1 MSWSGPEL
9 AEWSRDGQEAEQ
21 QPKSEP
27 RRKSWSAPE
36 LAQWSRAGK
45 EEEQEPEPSEPQ
57 RKWVALVSV
66 VVLFGSEDERA
77 QEIILGTDMLMVDLN
92 DPPLPSYLV
101 LHPRIA
107 PNPRRTN
114 EPLSAYIL
122 AADRSGYIL
131 LQASH
136 GVDILPELSMG
147 LIADPQ
153 RSGQFVV
160 AQLHPTISYRKP
172 NKLLYFSTAKGRW
185 FVRNL
190 TRARQRVRMH
200 NPNEIGVVAHD
211 GRLWWF
217 APSYGVFCCDPFT
230 PVLKCPEL
238 RFIPLPAN
246 SEMPLV
252 IKRRCVRPSEGKLR
266 FVEIRGL
273 SYKVPVDESNPTVWM
288 WTLDDPEGPNP
299 WTFEYEVAFAE
310 IWKDETYAAAGLQP
324 GEVPDVALVDP
335 NDHYVVYFF
344 QGSKLF
350 GLDLREKKVVACE
363 ECLIDRD
370 RLEYQSSRPIVDA
383 WELSPPP
390 PILSGDDDSS
400 TDGI

>member
-131 LQASH
+131 LQVVEGNRPDFFLCNTH
-136 GVDILPELSMG
+136 TRTVTIL
-147 LIADPQ
+147 
-153 RSGQFVV
+153 
-160 AQLHPTISYRKP
+160 
-172 NKLLYFSTAKGRW
+172 
-185 FVRNL
+185 
-190 TRARQRVRMH
+190 
-200 NPNEIGVVAHD
+200 
-211 GRLWWF
+211 
-217 APSYGVFCCDPFT
+217 
-230 PVLKCPEL
+230 
-238 RFIPLPAN
+238 
-246 SEMPLV
+246 
-252 IKRRCVRPSEGKLR
+252 
-266 FVEIRGL
+266 
-273 SYKVPVDESNPTVWM
+273 
-288 WTLDDPEGPNP
+288 
-299 WTFEYEVAFAE
+299 
-310 IWKDETYAAAGLQP
+310 
-324 GEVPDVALVDP
+324 
-335 NDHYVVYFF
+335 
-344 QGSKLF
+344 
-350 GLDLREKKVVACE
+350 
-363 ECLIDRD
+363 
-370 RLEYQSSRPIVDA
+370 
-383 WELSPPP
+383 PPP
-390 PILSGDDDSS
+390 PIRRPATASTSS
-400 TDGI
+400 PNSAWV